1 MKLLLPHPWVS
12 AAIAATW
19 LLLNQTLHP
28 AHLALAAL
36 LALLVPVIWRGLL
49 PQDVRLRRPGIALL
63 LLGRLFYDVVVS
75 NLQVARRIL
84 GPEAAI
90 RPRFV
95 WVPLDTRNPYAVAA
109 LAAIITMT
117 PGTLSADVTA
127 DQAWLL
133 VHAFDVDDEQELIRQ
148 IKSRYEQ
155 PLSQVLP

>member
-1 MKLLLPHPWVS
+1 MKLLLPHPWTS

-19 LLLNQTLHP
+19 LLLNQSLHP
-28 AHLALAAL
+28 GHLTLAAL
-36 LALLVPVIWRGLL
+36 LALLVPLTWRGLL
-49 PQDVRLRRPGIALL
+49 PEDVRLRRPGIALL
-63 LLGRLFYDVVVS
+63 LLGRLLCDIVVS

-95 WVPLDTRNPYAVAA
+95 WVPLDTRNPYTVAA

-117 PGTLSADVTA
+117 PGTLSADVTE
-127 DQAWLL
+127 DHAWLL
-133 VHAFDVDDEQELIRQ
+133 VHAFDVDDEQALIRW
-148 IKSRYEQ
+148 IKTRYEQ